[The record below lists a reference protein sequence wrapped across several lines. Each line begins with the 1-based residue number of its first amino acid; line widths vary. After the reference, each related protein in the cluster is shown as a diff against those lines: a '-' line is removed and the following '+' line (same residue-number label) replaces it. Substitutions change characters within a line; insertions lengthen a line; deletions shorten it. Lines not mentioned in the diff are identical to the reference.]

1 MQQTYELRGLTCANC
16 AKKIERQVSDL
27 PQVASAIVD
36 VMNQRMTVE
45 CKDKN
50 DADKLETE
58 VRAIVSAT
66 EPDVSVTLC
75 NAKKEE
81 EPEEDESQSPW
92 RLRRL
97 IGGGI
102 LCALGVATYYTALI
116 PFTFSLILLLLSYL
130 LLGYDVLWKALRH
143 IARGQ
148 IFDENFLMAVASIGA
163 FLCGEYPEA
172 AAVMLFYQIGEYFQ
186 DRAVNASRRDIRA
199 LIDIRPDS
207 ACVMRN
213 GEYQVV
219 KAKDVHVGET
229 MIIKPGERVPLDGK
243 VLSGE
248 SSMDTKA
255 LTGESLPR
263 HVSIGDTVLSG
274 MVNTTHALTV
284 EVIHTFGE
292 STATKIVE
300 LVQKASSKKAPAE
313 NFITVF
319 ARYYT
324 PVVVL
329 LALLLAILPPL
340 FVGEWMTWIHRALVF
355 LVISCPCALVISIPL
370 SYFAG
375 IGAASR
381 RGILVKGGNYLDAL
395 HRVRTVVFDKTGTL
409 TRGVFEVT
417 HVETAQGV
425 TEDDVIRAASVSEFM
440 STHPIA
446 RSILA
451 AGKARGIDI
460 QPEDGRDTQYHEL
473 SGMGVEWKCKDDV
486 ILVGN
491 ERLMASRGIE
501 YPRYENAGSPV
512 YVAKNGRYY
521 GCLAISDVVK
531 PEAKSAISHLR
542 KIGVT
547 RALMFT
553 GDTEQTAA
561 HVAQTIGLDGYEA
574 ALLPADKVQRF
585 ESLTKKQPSGEA
597 IAFVGDGINDAPV
610 LARADIGIAMGGIG
624 SDAAIEAADVV
635 LMTDELQRLP
645 EAIDLSY
652 RTRHIVLENII
663 FALSIKFICLILG
676 ALGIIGMWAAVFAD
690 VGVMII
696 AVLNAMRLI
705 FIARKTI

>member
-1 MQQTYELRGLTCANC
+1 MQQIYELRGLTCANC

-27 PQVASAIVD
+27 PQVTAAVVD
-36 VMNQRMTVE
+36 IMNQRMTVE
-45 CKDKN
+45 CENKN
-50 DADKLETE
+50 DADKLERE
-58 VRAIVSAT
+58 IRAIVSTT
-66 EPDVSVTLC
+66 EPDVLVALC
-75 NAKKEE
+75 HAEKEAQQEE
-81 EPEEDESQSPW
+81 EDAENPR

-102 LCALGVATYYTALI
+102 LCAIGLASYYTDLI
-116 PFTFSLILLLLSYL
+116 PLIFSIALLGISYFI
-130 LLGYDVLWKALRH
+130 LGYDVLWKALRH
-143 IARGQ
+143 LFRGQ
-148 IFDENFLMAVASIGA
+148 IFDENFLMTVASIGA

-207 ACVMRN
+207 ACVLRD
-213 GEYQVV
+213 GEYQEV
-219 KAKDVHVGET
+219 KAKDVHIGET

-263 HVSIGDTVLSG
+263 HVSVGDTVLSG

-300 LVQKASSKKAPAE
+300 LVQKASSQKAPAE

-340 FVGEWMTWIHRALVF
+340 FVGAWTTWIHRALVF

-417 HVETAQGV
+417 HVETAHGV
-425 TEDDVIRAASVSEFM
+425 TEDDVIHAASVSELM

-451 AGKARGIDI
+451 AAKARGIDI
-460 QPEDGRDTQYHEL
+460 SPEAERDTQYHEL
-473 SGMGVEWKCKDDV
+473 SGMGVECKRKDDV

-491 ERLMASRGIE
+491 ERLMASKGID
-501 YPRYENAGSPV
+501 YPRYENVGSPV
-512 YVAKNGRYY
+512 YIARNGHYY
-521 GCLAISDVVK
+521 GCLVISDIVK
-531 PEAKSAISHLR
+531 PEATSAVSNLR
-542 KIGVT
+542 QTGVS

-561 HVAQTIGLDGYEA
+561 HVAETVGLDGYEA

-585 ESLTKKQPSGEA
+585 EALAKQQPTGEK

-610 LARADIGIAMGGIG
+610 LARADVGIAMGGIG

-645 EAIDLSY
+645 EAIDLSC

-663 FALSIKFICLILG
+663 FALSIKLICLALG

-696 AVLNAMRLI
+696 AVFNAMRLI
-705 FIARKTI
+705 FMARKTI

>member
-1 MQQTYELRGLTCANC
+1 MQQIYELRGLTCANC

-27 PQVASAIVD
+27 PQVTAAVVD
-36 VMNQRMTVE
+36 IMNQRMTVE
-45 CKDKN
+45 CENKN
-50 DADKLETE
+50 DADKLERE
-58 VRAIVSAT
+58 IRAIVSTT
-66 EPDVSVTLC
+66 EPDVLVALC
-75 NAKKEE
+75 HAEKEAQQEE
-81 EPEEDESQSPW
+81 EDAENPR

-102 LCALGVATYYTALI
+102 LCAIGLASYYTDLI
-116 PFTFSLILLLLSYL
+116 PLIFSIALLGISYFI
-130 LLGYDVLWKALRH
+130 LGYDVLWKALRH
-143 IARGQ
+143 LFRGQ
-148 IFDENFLMAVASIGA
+148 IFDENFLMTVASIGA

-207 ACVMRN
+207 ACVLRD
-213 GEYQVV
+213 GEYQEV
-219 KAKDVHVGET
+219 KAKDVHIGET

-263 HVSIGDTVLSG
+263 HVSVGDTVLSG

-300 LVQKASSKKAPAE
+300 LVQKASSQKAPAE

-340 FVGEWMTWIHRALVF
+340 FVGAWTTWIHRALVF

-417 HVETAQGV
+417 HVETAHGV
-425 TEDDVIRAASVSEFM
+425 TEDDVIHAASVSELM

-451 AGKARGIDI
+451 AAKARGIDI
-460 QPEDGRDTQYHEL
+460 SPEAERDTQYHEL
-473 SGMGVEWKCKDDV
+473 SGMGVECKRKDDV

-491 ERLMASRGIE
+491 ERLMASKGID
-501 YPRYENAGSPV
+501 YPRYENVGSPV
-512 YVAKNGRYY
+512 YVARNGHYY
-521 GCLAISDVVK
+521 GCLVISDIVK
-531 PEAKSAISHLR
+531 PEATSAVSNLR
-542 KIGVT
+542 QTGVS

-561 HVAQTIGLDGYEA
+561 HVAETVGLDGYEA

-585 ESLTKKQPSGEA
+585 EALAKQQPTGEK

-610 LARADIGIAMGGIG
+610 LARADVGIAMGGIG

-645 EAIDLSY
+645 EAIDLSC

-663 FALSIKFICLILG
+663 FALSIKLICLALG

-696 AVLNAMRLI
+696 AVFNAMRLI
-705 FIARKTI
+705 FMARKTI